1 MSEWVEVSVVVDGE
15 GAEAVAEAFHRYVHQ
30 GVVIEQLFPGEAWPD
45 EPLPTGPLRVA
56 GYFPNDD
63 RADETRR
70 KLEEAV
76 YYLGRLY
83 ENIPQ
88 PEFSIVKEDDWAE
101 AWKRGYHPIRIGERI
116 FIKPAWVEV
125 EPAPGDVVI
134 EMDPGM
140 AFGTGTHPTT
150 QLCLRA
156 CEWFCVPGISMVDI
170 GTGSGV
176 LAIAAAK
183 LGCHKVLALDIDP
196 VAVRVAQEN
205 VERNSVAETVTVMRG
220 SIDSLQ
226 RTARHFDLAMA
237 NLTARIILE
246 MVPNGLQH
254 VVWPGSKMVFS
265 GIIQEQVD
273 EVIAALEGID
283 LEVLGQRHID
293 DWVMLI
299 TQRRIP

>member
-1 MSEWVEVSVVVDGE
+1 MSEWVEVSLIVDGE
-15 GAEAVAEAFHRYVHQ
+15 GAEAVAEALRRYVHQ
-30 GVVIEQLFPGEAWPD
+30 GVAIEQVFPGEAWPD

-63 RADETRR
+63 NAPETRR
-70 KLEEAV
+70 KIEEAV

-83 ENIPQ
+83 EIPE
-88 PEFSIVKEDDWAE
+88 PEFATVKEEDWAE
-101 AWKRGYHPIRIGERI
+101 AWKRSYHPIRIGEHI
-116 FIKPAWVEV
+116 FIKPAWAQV
-125 EPAPGDVVI
+125 EPSPGDIVI

-156 CEWFCVPGISMVDI
+156 CEWFCVPGISMADI

-183 LGCHKVLALDIDP
+183 LGCYKVLALDTDP

-205 VERNSVAETVTVMRG
+205 VERNGVAGTVTVQRG
-220 SIDSLQ
+220 SIDTFQ

-273 EVIAALEGID
+273 EVITALEGID
-283 LEVLGQRHID
+283 LEVLGQRQID